1 MAKDIDIGVPGWS
14 NCTQCHQNVAT
25 ALARCKAEEVDS
37 AARYAIRLNIA
48 SGEDV
53 IF

>member
-14 NCTQCHQNVAT
+14 NCTQYHQNVAT